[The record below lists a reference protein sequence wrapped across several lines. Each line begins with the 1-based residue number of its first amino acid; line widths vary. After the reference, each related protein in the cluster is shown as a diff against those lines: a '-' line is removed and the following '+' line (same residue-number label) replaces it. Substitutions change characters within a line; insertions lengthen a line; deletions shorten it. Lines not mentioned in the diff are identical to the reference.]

1 MALPV
6 GPYCAGVDNPP
17 APVWPDGCTLV
28 VLSGGTSRRLGR
40 DKAATH
46 LGGLSLLERIV
57 SEVPLHVP
65 VIIVGPPVEAL
76 AGRVQ
81 MAREDPPGS
90 GPLAAIGAGVA
101 EATTPLVGV
110 LATDMPFAVPVVVG
124 ALDLLA
130 GIVPSGD
137 ARTATTRPA
146 LTDRVDAV
154 VPVDAEGRPQPLA
167 AAFRTDALIA
177 ALAELAPTA
186 DRPVRALL
194 PRLRV
199 MEWRAPAERL
209 ADVDTSHDLSRAR
222 SRAAQEEGSTMQDWI
237 SAVREALALD
247 VAVDVDTIL
256 DVARD
261 AAHNVERPAAP
272 VTTYLLGVAVARG
285 VDPGVAAAT
294 ISELAGRWTP
304 AAD

>member
-1 MALPV
+1 M
-6 GPYCAGVDNPP
+6 
-17 APVWPDGCTLV
+17 
-28 VLSGGTSRRLGR
+28 GR
-40 DKAATH
+40 DKATTH
-46 LGGLSLLERIV
+46 LGGRSLIERIV
-57 SEVPLHVP
+57 SEVPAHVP
-65 VIIVGPPVEAL
+65 VIVVGPPVEAL
-76 AGRVQ
+76 AGRILVV
-81 MAREDPPGS
+81 REDPPGS
-90 GPLAAIGAGVA
+90 GPLAAIGAGAA

-110 LATDMPFAVPVVVG
+110 LATDMPFAVPVVAA
-124 ALDLLA
+124 ALGHLA
-130 GIVPSGD
+130 RVLASGEALAATAPPSVPNRAD
-137 ARTATTRPA
+137 AV
-146 LTDRVDAV
+146 DRADAV
-154 VPVDAEGRPQPLA
+154 VPVDAEGRPQWLA
-167 AAFRTDALIA
+167 AAFRTDALMA

-199 MEWRAPAERL
+199 MEWRAPAEHL

-285 VDPGVAAAT
+285 ADPGVAAAT

-304 AAD
+304 TTD